1 MMKYKYKI
9 NLDTLTQIKSFVDT
23 ISVYD
28 FNILLTNGQGYA
40 VNAKSVLGAMYSIE
54 WNELYVESDVDIYTQ
69 IRQFT
74 I

>member
-1 MMKYKYKI
+1 MKYKYRI
-9 NLDTLTQIKSFVDT
+9 SLDTLSQVKTFVNIVNT
-23 ISVYD
+23 YES
-28 FNILLTNGQGYA
+28 NILLTDGQGYA

-54 WNELYVESDVDIYTQ
+54 WNVESDVDIYTQ

>member
-1 MMKYKYKI
+1 MKYKYRI
-9 NLDTLTQIKSFVDT
+9 SLDTLSQVKTFVN
-23 ISVYD
+23 IVNAYES
-28 FNILLTNGQGYA
+28 NILLTDGQGYA

-54 WNELYVESDVDIYTQ
+54 WNELYVESDIDIYTQ

>member
-1 MMKYKYKI
+1 MKYKYRI
-9 NLDTLTQIKSFVDT
+9 NLDTLSQVKTFVNIVNT
-23 ISVYD
+23 YES
-28 FNILLTNGQGYA
+28 NILLTDGQGYA

>member
-1 MMKYKYKI
+1 MKYKYKI
-9 NLDTLTQIKSFVDT
+9 ILETLSDVKAFVD
-23 ISVYD
+23 IVSQYENEIV
-28 FNILLTNGQGYA
+28 LTDGQNYI

-54 WNELYVESDVDIYTQ
+54 WNELYVSSDIDIYTQ